1 MKNDFIL
8 QLFRFSKKG
17 FAFHIKKILI
27 PIKDSYTNVADKAI
41 ISTKIEYI
49 SGKIERMR
57 ENNDGG
63 TGVQ

>member
-8 QLFRFSKKG
+8 HLFRFSKKG

-41 ISTKIEYI
+41 ISTKIKNI
-49 SGKIERMR
+49 FIIIMQR
-57 ENNDGG
+57 DIF
-63 TGVQ
+63 TILVVIA

>member
-41 ISTKIEYI
+41 SSTKIKNI
-49 SGKIERMR
+49 FIIIMQR
-57 ENNDGG
+57 DIF
-63 TGVQ
+63 TILVVIA

>member
-8 QLFRFSKKG
+8 QFFRFSKKG

-41 ISTKIEYI
+41 ISTKIKNI
-49 SGKIERMR
+49 FIIIMQR
-57 ENNDGG
+57 DIF
-63 TGVQ
+63 TILVVIA

>member
-41 ISTKIEYI
+41 ISTKIKNI
-49 SGKIERMR
+49 FIIIMQR
-57 ENNDGG
+57 DIF
-63 TGVQ
+63 TILVVIA